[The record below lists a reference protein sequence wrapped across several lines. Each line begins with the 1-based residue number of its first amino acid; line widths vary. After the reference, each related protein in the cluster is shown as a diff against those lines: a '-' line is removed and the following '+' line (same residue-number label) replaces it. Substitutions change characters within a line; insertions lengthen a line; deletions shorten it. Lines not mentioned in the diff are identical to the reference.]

1 MADVNPSRIL
11 PILSNLHLECPLHFK
26 ISVSPQ
32 FLLFQSFNLLMFT
45 AYTIDQ
51 TLLLIA
57 SAFGVFL
64 LLKKSK
70 QSDSAKKTEFQ
81 IQALQN
87 NLEKIERSFRE
98 QLAQGRQEQGEQSK
112 SQREEISKSVN
123 EFSQLM
129 FQQLKGLTDMNTTK
143 LESIRTVVEKKLTEL
158 QTDNS
163 QKLEQMRA
171 TVEEKLQGTL
181 EKRLGES
188 FKLVSDRL
196 ELVHKGLGE
205 MQTLAVG
212 VGDLKKVLSNV
223 KSRGTWG
230 EIQLGSLLEQI
241 LSPEQYDK
249 NVRTKPRSLEV
260 VEFAV
265 KMPGRSSEADSPPV
279 WLPIDSKFPHE
290 DYLRLV
296 DAQERADPEAAEVAG
311 KALEERIKQ
320 SARDIQSKYL
330 SPPNTTDF
338 GVMFLPTESLY
349 AETLRRPGLVEH
361 LQSKYRIVV
370 AGPTTLAALLNS
382 LQMGFR
388 TMAIEKRSSEVWQL
402 LGAIKTEF
410 GRFGEILDKVQKKL
424 HEASNTID
432 DASSKSR
439 NIEQRL
445 KKVEQMPTEIA
456 QSLLGTVENNLS
468 L

>member
-1 MADVNPSRIL
+1 ML
-11 PILSNLHLECPLHFK
+11 
-26 ISVSPQ
+26 
-32 FLLFQSFNLLMFT
+32 T
-45 AYTIDQ
+45 AYAIFQ

-57 SAFGVFL
+57 SALGIFL
-64 LLKKSK
+64 LLKNSK
-70 QSDSAKKTEFQ
+70 QSDSDKKTEFQ

-87 NLEKIERSFRE
+87 NLEKLERSFRE
-98 QLAQGRQEQGEQSK
+98 QLAQGRHEQGEQSK

-123 EFSQLM
+123 EFSQIM

-230 EIQLGSLLEQI
+230 EIQLGPLLEQI

-265 KMPGRSSEADSPPV
+265 KMPGRSSEVDAPPV

-349 AETLRRPGLVEH
+349 AETLRRPGLVEQ

-456 QSLLGTVENNLS
+456 QSLLGTVENNPPL
-468 L
+468 